1 MKGEFS
7 VERLAADV
15 AVERYF
21 APQPRQGVVGT
32 LYVVV
37 LVAGVFLAVALTVLF
52 ARIVIERP
60 VTAMNGASIEADTGA
75 PPAAL
80 AQGKPSGLG
89 AVEVPVP
96 QAGGHP

>member
-1 MKGEFS
+1 MKGE
-7 VERLAADV
+7 VGMERLAADL

-21 APQPRQGVVGT
+21 APQPGQGVVGT

-60 VTAMNGASIEADTGA
+60 ALNGASSEAHTGATPSASAQGRPSGFGAIEA
-75 PPAAL
+75 PPS
-80 AQGKPSGLG
+80 SGG
-89 AVEVPVP
+89 E
-96 QAGGHP
+96 HP

>member
-7 VERLAADV
+7 VERLAADL

-37 LVAGVFLAVALTVLF
+37 LIAGVFLAVALTVLF

-60 VTAMNGASIEADTGA
+60 ALDGTSREAHTGSPPSAS
-75 PPAAL
+75 
-80 AQGKPSGLG
+80 AQGGPSKLG
-89 AVEVPVP
+89 AVEAPVV
-96 QAGGHP
+96 QAGGQP